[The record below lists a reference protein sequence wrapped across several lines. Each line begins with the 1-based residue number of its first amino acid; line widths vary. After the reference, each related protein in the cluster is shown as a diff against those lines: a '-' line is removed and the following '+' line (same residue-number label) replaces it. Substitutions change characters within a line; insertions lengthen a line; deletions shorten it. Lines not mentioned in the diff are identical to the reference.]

1 MDVVKPPR
9 LGGICPT
16 LCCAAAGW
24 NWNAAG
30 AHIRRMNT
38 SGVTE
43 SAVPWSKQG
52 RVRFMATY
60 RAEEISYGSK
70 DRIPAETEPQ
80 LDHSRIV
87 HACRERLL
95 GLESAPVARHWTAR
109 VSRQVSSPLLALVG
123 QE

>member
-9 LGGICPT
+9 LGGIWPT

-52 RVRFMATY
+52 CVRFMAIF
-60 RAEEISYGSK
+60 RAEEISYGMSSARI
-70 DRIPAETEPQ
+70 DGIPAETDPQ

-87 HACRERLL
+87 EAQRSHA
-95 GLESAPVARHWTAR
+95 GPHPSKSA
-109 VSRQVSSPLLALVG
+109 
-123 QE
+123 